1 MEQERINKWPYAYD
15 EHNNQVSISEAVKLS
30 KRDWYGLP
38 NKEIKFKPYF
48 NNQTPHWKLT
58 KDASFTMH
66 GKIIDFSN
74 FIDESFEHKDFKGK
88 IIAQNYFT
96 YKNHKILIANAEP
109 EKVLQGSRY
118 RADVK
123 ANLLDGT
130 ECIIEVIKSS
140 DLSEQKQNFITENQ
154 ILTFKIYIDD
164 KGNQIHGRDS
174 ITGNTTIEQI
184 ATRVHDGE
192 GKIAELRGK
201 FIRITKE
208 LHPSKEDIGYKLQSH
223 KRTIE
228 IEIEIEKRRLLSELQ
243 EYESQLREP
252 IRDFEQY
259 QKGTSNAVKLIEEY
273 RERIQ
278 SVSDQLKANEREI
291 ERLETEINLCKS
303 LERQISKIA
312 KDLPTEWFGY
322 IPVGVNKL
330 NQILYMIS

>member
-15 EHNNQVSISEAVKLS
+15 EHNNQVSISEAIKLS

-38 NKEIKFKPYF
+38 DKQIKFKPYF

-74 FIDESFEHKDFKGK
+74 FIDESFEHKEFKGK
-88 IIAQNYFT
+88 IIEQKYFI
-96 YKNHKILIANAEP
+96 YKGHNVLIANAKP
-109 EKVLQGSRY
+109 EVVLEGSRY

-140 DLSEQKQNFITENQ
+140 DLSEKKQEFIDENQ

-164 KGNQIHGRDS
+164 KGNQIYNRDS
-174 ITGNTTIEQI
+174 ITGNRTIEQI
-184 ATRVHDGE
+184 TTRVHDGE

-259 QKGTSNAVKLIEEY
+259 QKAEDLN
-273 RERIQ
+273 
-278 SVSDQLKANEREI
+278 
-291 ERLETEINLCKS
+291 
-303 LERQISKIA
+303 
-312 KDLPTEWFGY
+312 DLPDYFGDAFE
-322 IPVGVNKL
+322 L
-330 NQILYMIS
+330 A

>member
-109 EKVLQGSRY
+109 EKVIQGSRY

-164 KGNQIHGRDS
+164 KGDQVHGRDS
-174 ITGNTTIEQI
+174 ITGNRTIEQI

-192 GKIAELRGK
+192 GKIAELRDNLERARAKKG
-201 FIRITKE
+201 
-208 LHPSKEDIGYKLQSH
+208 
-223 KRTIE
+223 
-228 IEIEIEKRRLLSELQ
+228 
-243 EYESQLREP
+243 
-252 IRDFEQY
+252 RDNKQY
-259 QKGTSNAVKLIEEY
+259 
-273 RERIQ
+273 ERIHDEET
-278 SVSDQLKANEREI
+278 SKLYGRTTIYRDRREHTRCAI
-291 ERLETEINLCKS
+291 LNIQAEITRY
-303 LERQISKIA
+303 ERQISEESIEPEIIRLEEAILRITKSTNINEEISKCGDRCGSMETEIRKIIEITP
-312 KDLPTEWFGY
+312 DEWFGY
-322 IPVGVNKL
+322 RPKGLTKY
-330 NQILYMIS
+330 QHILYMIS

>member
-66 GKIIDFSN
+66 GKLVDFSN
-74 FIDESFEHKDFKGK
+74 FIDESIEHKDFKGK

-109 EKVLQGSRY
+109 EKVLEGSRY

-140 DLSEQKQNFITENQ
+140 DLSEKKQSFITENQ

-164 KGNQIHGRDS
+164 KGDQVHGRDS
-174 ITGNTTIEQI
+174 ITGNRTIEQI

-192 GKIAELRGK
+192 GKIAELRDEIVRWGK
-201 FIRITKE
+201 IPRRGEDKIDFE
-208 LHPSKEDIGYKLQSH
+208 LHNFGAKANYNWQY
-223 KRTIE
+223 TQ
-228 IEIEIEKRRLLSELQ
+228 RRHITELQ
-243 EYESQLREP
+243 EYESKLREP
-252 IRDFEQY
+252 IAELEQH
-259 QKGTSNAVKLIEEY
+259 QKGSSNATKLIEEY

-278 SVSDQLKANEREI
+278 SISNQLKANEGEI
-291 ERLETEINLCKS
+291 ERLEIEINLCKS

-322 IPVGVNKL
+322 IPVGINKL

>member
-1 MEQERINKWPYAYD
+1 MEQERINRWPYAYD

-30 KRDWYGLP
+30 KRDWYYLP
-38 NKEIKFKPYF
+38 NKQVKFKPYF

-58 KDASFTMH
+58 KDASFIMH

-74 FIDESFEHKDFKGK
+74 FIEESFEHKEFKGK
-88 IIAQNYFT
+88 IKEQNYFT
-96 YKNHKILIANAEP
+96 YKNHKILITNANLEV
-109 EKVLQGSRY
+109 VLDGSRY

-140 DLSEQKQNFITENQ
+140 DLSKKKQQFIDENQ

-164 KGNQIHGRDS
+164 KGNQIHNRDC
-174 ITGNTTIEQI
+174 ITGNRDIEEI
-184 ATRVHDGE
+184 ARRVQDGE
-192 GKIAELRGK
+192 GKIAELRDEI
-201 FIRITKE
+201 IRLRNIPRTREDKVDYE
-208 LHPSKEDIGYKLQSH
+208 LYEFKTAANYDWQCTQIRHIA
-223 KRTIE
+223 
-228 IEIEIEKRRLLSELQ
+228 ELQ
-243 EYESQLREP
+243 DYESQLREP
-252 IRDFEQY
+252 IRELEQY
-259 QKGTSNAVKLIEEY
+259 KKGTSNAIKLIEEY

-278 SVSDQLKANEREI
+278 SISNQLTANEGEI
-291 ERLETEINLCKS
+291 KRLETEINICKS

-322 IPVGVNKL
+322 IPVGINKL

>member
-38 NKEIKFKPYF
+38 NKEIKFKSYF

-66 GKIIDFSN
+66 GKIMYFSN

-140 DLSEQKQNFITENQ
+140 DLSEKKQEFIDENQ

-164 KGNQIHGRDS
+164 KGNQIYNRDS
-174 ITGNTTIEQI
+174 ITGNRTIEQI

-192 GKIAELRGK
+192 GKIAELRDEIKRARAKKGRDYRELEE
-201 FIRITKE
+201 FYDDQTAELYETTARHSDRREHIRCAILNIQAEITRYERQMSEQSIEPEIIRLEEAILRITKSTNINE
-208 LHPSKEDIGYKLQSH
+208 EISKCGDRCGTMETEVRKI
-223 KRTIE
+223 IE
-228 IEIEIEKRRLLSELQ
+228 IT
-243 EYESQLREP
+243 P
-252 IRDFEQY
+252 
-259 QKGTSNAVKLIEEY
+259 G
-273 RERIQ
+273 
-278 SVSDQLKANEREI
+278 
-291 ERLETEINLCKS
+291 
-303 LERQISKIA
+303 
-312 KDLPTEWFGY
+312 EWFGY
-322 IPVGVNKL
+322 KPNGLTKY
-330 NQILYMIS
+330 QHILYMIS

>member
-15 EHNNQVSISEAVKLS
+15 EHNNQVSILEAIKLS

-38 NKEIKFKPYF
+38 DKQIKFKPYF

-74 FIDESFEHKDFKGK
+74 FIDESFEHKEFKGK
-88 IIAQNYFT
+88 IIEQKYFI
-96 YKNHKILIANAEP
+96 YKGHNVLIDNANP
-109 EKVLQGSRY
+109 EVVLEGSRY

-140 DLSEQKQNFITENQ
+140 DLSEKKQEFIDENQ

-164 KGNQIHGRDS
+164 KGNQIYNRDS

-192 GKIAELRGK
+192 GKIAELRDNMERARTKKDRDNKK
-201 FIRITKE
+201 FKGIHDEETSKLYGRTAIYSDRREHIRCAIINIQADISRYERQMSEQSIESEIIRLEEAILRITNTTNIIQGV
-208 LHPSKEDIGYKLQSH
+208 SKCRD
-223 KRTIE
+223 RTRSLETQVRKIIE
-228 IEIEIEKRRLLSELQ
+228 I
-243 EYESQLREP
+243 
-252 IRDFEQY
+252 
-259 QKGTSNAVKLIEEY
+259 T
-273 RERIQ
+273 
-278 SVSDQLKANEREI
+278 
-291 ERLETEINLCKS
+291 
-303 LERQISKIA
+303 
-312 KDLPTEWFGY
+312 PTEWFGY
-322 IPVGVNKL
+322 KPNGLTKY
-330 NQILYMIS
+330 QHILYMIS